1 MATVATT
8 LAVTPSVPATS
19 SSSVV
24 PQNKAEQQK
33 SQFLQLLVAQLKEQ
47 NPLDPKDGTEF
58 ISQLAQ
64 FSSLEELINIRTA
77 MEGMKA
83 STTTP
88 AAPPPPTTTSSST
101 NPFEG
106 IKE

>member
-8 LAVTPSVPATS
+8 QAVTPSVPATS

-77 MEGMKA
+77 METFSKNSAAA
-83 STTTP
+83 SSTQP
-88 AAPPPPTTTSSST
+88 ST
-101 NPFEG
+101 NPFQG
-106 IKE
+106 AKE

>member
-8 LAVTPSVPATS
+8 QAVTPSALPTS
-19 SSSVV
+19 SPSIV

-33 SQFLQLLVAQLKEQ
+33 SQFLQLLVAQLKQQ

-77 MEGMKA
+77 METLSKNSAAA
-83 STTTP
+83 SS
-88 AAPPPPTTTSSST
+88 AQQST
-101 NPFEG
+101 NPFQG
-106 IKE
+106 PKE

>member
-1 MATVATT
+1 MATVAATQ
-8 LAVTPSVPATS
+8 AVTPSVLPAS
-19 SSSVV
+19 SSSIL
-24 PQNKAEQQK
+24 PQSKAEQQK

-77 MEGMKA
+77 MDAMSKA
-83 STTTP
+83 SSANAATP
-88 AAPPPPTTTSSST
+88 AA
-101 NPFEG
+101 NPFQG
-106 IKE
+106 A

>member
-8 LAVTPSVPATS
+8 QALTSSVLPAS

-77 MEGMKA
+77 METLSKNSAAA
-83 STTTP
+83 SS
-88 AAPPPPTTTSSST
+88 AQQST
-101 NPFEG
+101 NPFQG
-106 IKE
+106 AKE

>member
-8 LAVTPSVPATS
+8 QALTPSVLPAS
-19 SSSVV
+19 SSSIV

-64 FSSLEELINIRTA
+64 FSSLEELINIRTTLDT
-77 MEGMKA
+77 MSKT
-83 STTTP
+83 SVTT
-88 AAPPPPTTTSSST
+88 AATTAA
-101 NPFEG
+101 NPFQG
-106 IKE
+106 A

>member
-8 LAVTPSVPATS
+8 QALTPSVLPAS
-19 SSSVV
+19 SSSIV

-77 MEGMKA
+77 METLSKNSAAA
-83 STTTP
+83 S
-88 AAPPPPTTTSSST
+88 AAQPSA
-101 NPFEG
+101 NPFQG
-106 IKE
+106 AKE

>member
-1 MATVATT
+1 MATVAATQ
-8 LAVTPSVPATS
+8 AVTPSVLPTS
-19 SSSVV
+19 SSSIL
-24 PQNKAEQQK
+24 PQSKAEQQK

-77 MEGMKA
+77 METLSKNSAAA
-83 STTTP
+83 SSAQP
-88 AAPPPPTTTSSST
+88 ST
-101 NPFEG
+101 NPFQG
-106 IKE
+106 AKE

>member
-8 LAVTPSVPATS
+8 QAVTPSAIPTS
-19 SSSVV
+19 SSSIV

-33 SQFLQLLVAQLKEQ
+33 SQFLQLLVAQLKQQ

-64 FSSLEELINIRTA
+64 FTSLEELINIRTA
-77 MEGMKA
+77 METLSKNSSAAAAAAAQA
-83 STTTP
+83 SP
-88 AAPPPPTTTSSST
+88 
-101 NPFEG
+101 NPFQG
-106 IKE
+106 AKE